1 MALPWEQ
8 PTPQEPE
15 PPQKP
20 LPTLLDYVAFLDTHV
35 RVRVSIGGGVIGFFA
50 VVDNG
55 KNMEMTERLPDGRIL
70 VTEQMPGVPRSYDP
84 IMTVPQLVA
93 YVVTQVKAGNL

>member
-8 PTPQEPE
+8 PAPQEPE
-15 PPQKP
+15 PPKQ
-20 LPTLLDYVAFLDTHV
+20 LPTVLDLIRFLDNHV
-35 RVRVSIGGGVIGFFA
+35 RVRVSIGGAIVGYFA

-70 VTEQMPGVPRSYDP
+70 ITEQMPGVPRSYDP
-84 IMTVPQLVA
+84 IMTVSQLVA
-93 YVVTQVKAGNL
+93 YVVTQVKTGNL